1 MVKRAN
7 NSANSAGQKLPRVLV
22 LQGKPAGTCPQM
34 NETLIQRLRELSQIV
49 EVSAASGEAPIEPGT
64 AEMVVVLGGDG
75 SFLGAARR
83 LAQSKIPV
91 VGVNLGRLGFLT
103 EFSPKDFLDLLPD
116 ILLGKLKALPRMMLN
131 VTVCRKGTACFQSPA
146 MNDISIVAGE
156 PFRMIELS
164 VRHRDVEVCT
174 FLGDGL
180 IVSTPSGSTAYTLSA
195 GGPIL
200 MPSMQAMVMTPL
212 AAHNLYIRPLV
223 LTSEYAVEIRPLRA
237 NKGTT
242 ASIDGQIRCP
252 LAVGDEIEVV
262 ASKDHLW
269 VVQNPRW
276 PFFKTLRTK
285 MQWGRNPTDV
295 K

>member
-1 MVKRAN
+1 M
-7 NSANSAGQKLPRVLV
+7 
-22 LQGKPAGTCPQM
+22 
-34 NETLIQRLRELSQIV
+34 V
-49 EVSAASGEAPIEPGT
+49 EVASDVGDAPIGPGS
-64 AEMVVVLGGDG
+64 ADMVVVLGGDG

-103 EFSPKDFLDLLPD
+103 EFNPKDFFDLMGD
-116 ILLGKLKALPRMMLN
+116 ILAGKLTALPRMMLN
-131 VTVCRKGTACFQSPA
+131 VTVCRGARPCFSSPA
-146 MNDISIVAGE
+146 MNDVSIVAGE
-156 PFRMIELS
+156 PFRMIELN
-164 VRHRDVEVCT
+164 VRHREVEVCT

-212 AAHNLYIRPLV
+212 AAHNLYIRPVV
-223 LTSEYAVEIRPLRA
+223 LTSEYAVQIRPLRA
-237 NKGTT
+237 NPGTT
-242 ASIDGQIRCP
+242 ASIDGQLRCP
-252 LAVGDEIEVV
+252 LAVGDIIEVV
-262 ASKDHLW
+262 ASQNYLW

-276 PFFKTLRTK
+276 PFFRTLRTK
-285 MQWGRNPTDV
+285 MNWGANPSGM